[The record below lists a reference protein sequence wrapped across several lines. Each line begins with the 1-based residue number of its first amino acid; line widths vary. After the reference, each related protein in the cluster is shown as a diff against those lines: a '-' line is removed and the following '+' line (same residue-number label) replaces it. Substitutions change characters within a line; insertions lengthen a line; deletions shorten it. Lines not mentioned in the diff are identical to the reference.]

1 MSWQTV
7 LLRIKDTITFSQ
19 VLTSANVL
27 MVGILAWS
35 AGGIVATVVENEYL
49 QIPHQEAKFIPPK
62 QTIQD
67 RPRKYSEFKNILEQ
81 NIFNVEV
88 EAEKKPVI
96 VEEIPVVAP
105 GKALSDLINDLELKG
120 IHYRKNYYIFCVIK
134 QKKKRKEDIFT
145 IGDELFESGAVVHR
159 IFTTYGNQ
167 RVLIKLGNE
176 IGTLT
181 TAEDDKLKQAAPAPK
196 VAKKTPSRIRKV
208 EPTVSNKYSTD
219 GRNFYITATEVD
231 THLNDFGAL
240 LNQARMIPYFKGGKH
255 QGFKVKAIDKGSLY
269 EKLGLRNND
278 VIKNVN
284 GESLAE
290 AGGEK
295 IMGLFNLLR
304 NEREFTIEIERSGNP
319 QKLNYFVN

>member
-1 MSWQTV
+1 MSWQAV

-19 VLTSANVL
+19 ILTGANVL

-35 AGGIVATVVENEYL
+35 AGGIIASVVENEFL
-49 QIPHQEAKFIPPK
+49 QIPHQEAKFVPPK
-62 QTIQD
+62 QKIQD
-67 RPRKYSEFKNILEQ
+67 RPRRFSEFRDILEQ

-88 EAEKKPVI
+88 KTEKKPEV
-96 VEEIPVVAP
+96 VEEIPVIAP

-145 IGDELFESGAVVHR
+145 IGDELFESGAVIHR
-159 IFTTYGNQ
+159 IFTTFGNQ

-181 TAEDDKLKQAAPAPK
+181 TEEDEKLKQASPAPK
-196 VAKKTPSRIRKV
+196 VAKRKQSRARKV
-208 EPTVSNKYSTD
+208 EPAVSNKYSTD

-240 LNQARMIPYFKGGKH
+240 LNQARMVPYFKNGKH
-255 QGFKVKAIDKGSLY
+255 QGFRVKAIDKGSLY

-278 VIKNVN
+278 VIKTVN
-284 GESLAE
+284 GESLAD

-304 NEREFTIEIERSGNP
+304 NEREFTIQIDRSGRA
-319 QKLNYFVN
+319 QTLNYFVN

>member
-1 MSWQTV
+1 MTWQTV

-19 VLTSANVL
+19 VLTGANVL

-35 AGGIVATVVENEYL
+35 AGSIVATVVENEFL
-49 QIPHQEAKFIPPK
+49 QIPYQEAKFIPPK
-62 QTIQD
+62 LTIQD
-67 RPRKYSEFKNILEQ
+67 KPRKYSDFKNIIEQ
-81 NIFNVEV
+81 NVFNVEV
-88 EAEKKPVI
+88 ETEKKPVI
-96 VEEIPVVAP
+96 IEELPVVAP

-120 IHYRKNYYIFCVIK
+120 IHYRRNYYIFCVIK
-134 QKKKRKEDIFT
+134 EKKKRKEDVFT
-145 IGDELFESGAVVHR
+145 IGDELFETGAVVHR
-159 IFTTYGNQ
+159 IFTAYDNQ

-176 IGTLT
+176 IGTLST
-181 TAEDDKLKQAAPAPK
+181 VDDDKLNQAAPEPK
-196 VAKKTPSRIRKV
+196 PVKRAPSRIRKV
-208 EPTVSNKYSTD
+208 EPALSNKYSTD

-240 LNQARMIPYFKGGKH
+240 LNQARMVPYFKDGKH
-255 QGFKVKAIDKGSLY
+255 QGFRVKAIDKGSLY

-304 NEREFTIEIERSGNP
+304 NEREFTIDIERSGNS